1 MKLTAQELK
10 IKNEMLDE
18 KELDNVNGT
27 CVLLN
32 IPLFKEVGRWFVN
45 KFNLKKTV
53 PQQVTIQ
60 Q

>member
-32 IPLFKEVGRWFVN
+32 ITLFKEVGRWFVN